1 MATEELICK
10 PSEFLSKLRA
20 RLLSFRDL
28 EKAIELVSLLKS
40 NLKNFMVVEAKA
52 AAEDFFCDLHGGC
65 ELFTVFYYHEQ
76 F

>member
-20 RLLSFRDL
+20 RILSFRDL
-28 EKAIELVSLLKS
+28 EKAIEFVGLLKS
-40 NLKNFMVVEAKA
+40 DLKNFIVVKAKA
-52 AAEDFFCDLHGGC
+52 TAEDFFSYLHGSC
-65 ELFTVFYYHEQ
+65 QLVAVFYDHKQ